1 MSNFY
6 FFCGQRSVKW
16 LALATAILCA
26 AFTAQVSA
34 AGTGWSGQTVISPTF
49 QPDPTRGAQ
58 LNDVAVNL
66 NGLTIAAWDQYTYN
80 NGGGATIGA
89 AVQSGG
95 RWAAPFTISG
105 PTGYSMSPRVAVGA
119 NGTMAVS
126 WTYQDPLSDPVNY
139 PNPVQKIQV
148 AVLPAGATAWTTSTL
163 DQGPIG
169 GVAITQFVPVG
180 VDAQGN
186 ITAAWSMW
194 DGVKHVVKAA
204 IKPNGGAWSAAVNVS
219 SAEDGIF
226 PVLSVNA
233 RGDAG
238 VVFAISPYTS
248 TTGSCE
254 PLQQGTCALYAFRS
268 GANGGWSAPLR
279 VSERMSSNVGY
290 ISGPQ
295 VSLDANGQATVIYM
309 GYGIESVRE
318 VSPGSW
324 TVPASIIQT
333 NIAGASYMSS
343 DLAVDASGNAVA
355 ALSIFDPTPGVDRA
369 SVWVARGTSGGAWS
383 PAERITDPS
392 VPVDAYATRVAVA
405 PNGSLALVGWIDHY
419 HGVAQVS
426 KLTGNL
432 DQVLNSTGSFWGKAV
447 TIGKSTAF
455 SAFQEV
461 MGLDAASDNSGSA
474 AKARAIWKSA
484 KSGTQIYTSGYS
496 Q

>member
-1 MSNFY
+1 VDLPGP
-6 FFCGQRSVKW
+6 GQRSRE
-16 LALATAILCA
+16 L
-26 AFTAQVSA
+26 
-34 AGTGWSGQTVISPTF
+34 
-49 QPDPTRGAQ
+49 
-58 LNDVAVNL
+58 
-66 NGLTIAAWDQYTYN
+66 
-80 NGGGATIGA
+80 
-89 AVQSGG
+89 
-95 RWAAPFTISG
+95 
-105 PTGYSMSPRVAVGA
+105 
-119 NGTMAVS
+119 
-126 WTYQDPLSDPVNY
+126 Y

-148 AVLPAGATAWTTSTL
+148 AVLPAGATSWTTATL

-194 DGVKHVVKAA
+194 DGAKHVVKTAT
-204 IKPNGGAWSAAVNVS
+204 KPKGGAWPAVAVKVS

-248 TTGSCE
+248 TVGSCA
-254 PLQQGTCALYAFRS
+254 PAQAGTCALYAFRS
-268 GANGGWSAPLR
+268 GPNGAWTALSN
-279 VSERMSSNVGY
+279 VSETMSSSVGY

-295 VSLDANGQATVIYM
+295 VALDANGLATVIYM
-309 GYGIESVRE
+309 GYGIESARE

-383 PAERITDPS
+383 PAERLTDPT

-432 DQVLNSTGSFWGKAV
+432 DQVTNLPGSFWSKAA
-447 TIGKSTAF
+447 TIGRSTAF
-455 SAFQEV
+455 SSFQEV
-461 MGLDAASDNSGSA
+461 MALDASSDVVGSTA
-474 AKARAIWKSA
+474 QARALWKSS
-484 KSGTQIYTSGYS
+484 KSGTQINASGYS